1 MKTAI
6 SVPDALFKQVEKAA
20 KKLGISRSKFFSVA
34 VYEFLHHH
42 YQEDITQKLDDIYKE
57 GEGSIEKGIEEIQ
70 IHSIP
75 EEKW

>member
-20 KKLGISRSKFFSVA
+20 KKLGISRSKFFSVT
-34 VYEFLHHH
+34 VHEFLQHH
-42 YQEDITQKLDDIYKE
+42 YQESITQKLDDIYKE
-57 GEGSIEKGIEEIQ
+57 GEESIEKGIEEIQ